1 MWRNGNPWEVLVG
14 IQIGVF
20 SMENNVDLPQK
31 IRSVNK
37 TLKNVSENKRNC
49 ALLH

>member
-1 MWRNGNPWEVLVG
+1 MEKGDTFALLLG
-14 IQIGVF
+14 IQIGAATVEN
-20 SMENNVDLPQK
+20 SMEIPQK